1 MTTQIKTSSP
11 LVSVLV
17 RSTDRASLAKALD
30 SISHQTYP
38 SIEILV
44 VAASGSAHAPLPE
57 LWRGRPLRF
66 LPSLK
71 ALSRPD
77 AANVLVASAQ
87 GQYLNFL
94 DDDDELLSEHIDT
107 LVNALMQASGKR
119 LAYSVCRVYDAQGVD
134 SGRLGKSSHHLLM
147 FHQNRFAIHAAL
159 FNRSLIDQGVRFD
172 SKFDRLE
179 DLDFFIA
186 CGARTAFEFVPTE
199 TCIWNA
205 FTGQS
210 GMGFAGNFDS
220 AQHER
225 YMRVIREKW
234 HKQFEKWGRDPEGI
248 LAVAESA
255 AALGRRDVSAKLL
268 AKIRHT
274 VWANNALSARVDALT
289 TLLGTKPASS
299 PQN

>member
-1 MTTQIKTSSP
+1 MTTQIRPSSP

-17 RSTDRASLAKALD
+17 RSTDRATLARALN
-30 SISHQTYP
+30 SISSQTYP
-38 SIEILV
+38 AIEILV
-44 VAASGSAHAPLPE
+44 VAASGAAHAPLPTI
-57 LWRGRPLRF
+57 WHGRPLRF
-66 LPSLK
+66 LPALK
-71 ALSRPD
+71 PLSRPD

-94 DDDDELLSEHIDT
+94 DDDDELLPEHIERLLD
-107 LVNALMQASGKR
+107 ALLKADGKR
-119 LAYSVCRVYDAQGVD
+119 LAYSICRVYDAQGAD
-134 SGRLGKSSHHLLM
+134 SGRLGKQSHHLLM

-172 SKFDRLE
+172 TKFDRLE

-186 CGARTAFEFVPTE
+186 CGARTAFEFVPVE

-225 YMRVIREKW
+225 YMQIIRGKW
-234 HKQFEKWGRDPEGI
+234 HKQFEKWGQDPEGI

-255 AALGRRDVSAKLL
+255 AAFGRMDVCAKLL
-268 AKIRHT
+268 AKVHRIS
-274 VWANNALSARVDALT
+274 WANDALSARVDALKG
-289 TLLGTKPASS
+289 LLRASHAALS
-299 PQN
+299 QD